1 MRGEERARE
10 QGVGSIE
17 AGPFWPYA
25 DGCLTRSIVLNGSA
39 SDDPNASA
47 STAITTQI
55 PLRSH
60 IIFHKIAEENGC
72 YLPYYCSISESI
84 KLASVT
90 VVDSALHHSSTMRS
104 RIAMAIA

>member
-39 SDDPNASA
+39 
-47 STAITTQI
+47 
-55 PLRSH
+55 
-60 IIFHKIAEENGC
+60 
-72 YLPYYCSISESI
+72 
-84 KLASVT
+84 
-90 VVDSALHHSSTMRS
+90 
-104 RIAMAIA
+104 